1 MTVRLRDLAAA
12 LVVALAGGGAS
23 AQPSAAPAACPPQAA
38 SVTAE
43 QLRAEIREPRDR
55 GFLWRITRGG
65 RTSFLY
71 GTLHIA
77 RRHSMTPGPQ
87 LERAIGAADTVALE
101 LDMLDPD
108 IQRRLAVAMAPDP
121 AEPLAP
127 AIARRLRAQLDAACL
142 PPSTLQAI
150 APLVQLAA
158 LTTLAA
164 RWDGLDPAYAID
176 GLLAASAR
184 DLGKTVV
191 SLESPEMQVALLQ
204 GDRASRPEALDSGLR
219 QLEGGQAR
227 PMLVRIAGVWDDGR
241 SDELER
247 YQQWCGCA
255 ETEAD
260 RAQLRRLLDDRNPAL
275 AQRID
280 AYHEAGHSV
289 LAAVGALHMVGPRGL
304 PALMAAR
311 GYEVQRVAFER

>member
-1 MTVRLRDLAAA
+1 MSRALCGLAAT
-12 LVVALAGGGAS
+12 LVLALAGARAS
-23 AQPSAAPAACPPQAA
+23 PQTPSEPAVCPPPA
-38 SVTAE
+38 SPVTTE
-43 QLRAEIREPRDR
+43 QLRAEGRVPRDR
-55 GFLWRITRGG
+55 GFLWRITRDG
-65 RTSFLY
+65 RTSYLY

-77 RRHSMTPGPQ
+77 RRHWMAPGPQ

-101 LDMLDPD
+101 LDMLDAD
-108 IQRRLAVAMAPDP
+108 VRRRLAAAMARDE

-127 AIARRLRAQLDAACL
+127 AIAKRLRAQLDAACL
-142 PPSTLQAI
+142 PPATLQAI

-164 RWDGLDPAYAID
+164 RRDGLDPAYAVD
-176 GLLAASAR
+176 VLLAGQAR
-184 DLGKTVV
+184 ELGKTVV
-191 SLESPEMQVALLQ
+191 SLESPEMQIAMLL
-204 GDRASRPEALDSGLR
+204 GDPASRPDALDSGLR
-219 QLEGGQAR
+219 QLEDGQSR
-227 PMLVRIAGVWDDGR
+227 PMLVRIAEVWDDGR

-280 AYHEAGHSV
+280 AYHAAGHSV

-311 GYEVQRVAFER
+311 GFEVQRVAFER